1 MPGECEGIFWQI
13 SHRRWKGSIW
23 EYRGQDSIDDIVS
36 VSSELVGNSYEHA
49 KADVLIDIDVSGKYS
64 VNEEKQAFVEKL

>member
-1 MPGECEGIFWQI
+1 M
-13 SHRRWKGSIW
+13 
-23 EYRGQDSIDDIVS
+23 
-36 VSSELVGNSYEHA
+36 GNSYEHA